1 MNRNA
6 EELEIR
12 DRLRIDKPTKERLED
27 CGSRKGYTVAELIR
41 MSWRY
46 WLKVRN
52 SDAMPSLT
60 YRTGTKSEIVNVADL
75 MIPADTSD
83 DTSAVCQFFLDAKDD
98 GKSNGPGQ
106 RGEHHEDGTT
116 TAEVAQLGRTARFMA
131 GSVCAVFAVGL
142 DGTIRTFCEPDQ
154 IEVAKV
160 GSESVNCQKCAKMLR
175 IARQFPLM
183 QFTQLSGD

>member
-1 MNRNA
+1 MKRKE

-12 DRLRIDKPTKERLED
+12 DRLRIDKPTKDRLED

-46 WLKVRN
+46 WLKVRD
-52 SDAMPSLT
+52 SDLMPSLT

-83 DTSAVCQFFLDAKDD
+83 DTSAVCQFFLDSKDD

-106 RGEHHEDGTT
+106 RGEHHDDGTT
-116 TAEVAQLGRTARFMA
+116 TAEVAQLGRTVRFMA
-131 GSVCAVFAVGL
+131 GSVCAL
-142 DGTIRTFCEPDQ
+142 LTKSNDGTIRTFCEPDR
-154 IEVAKV
+154 IEFGDI
-160 GSESVNCQKCAKMLR
+160 GSESITCKKCAKMLR
-175 IARQFPLM
+175 LARQYPLM